1 MQTAYQKILP
11 HYRGQKWLHSQLPD
25 EATCWLDSKRH
36 GIRKRKTA
44 YHKTKIAVTELV
56 SQQKWKWPK
65 RPIIFISDMHA
76 DAQAFIESLVASGGI
91 KKTGPH
97 IDDFKLTK
105 FGKKAL
111 FIFGGDFFDKG
122 PSNLALLDALKCLI
136 DKKAR
141 VHILAGNHDIR
152 ILFGMRSV
160 GNTDDPRNGHF
171 FIRMGAKAIP
181 FLCEIRDRYLYDDAA
196 LAQIPREKDCARLL
210 FPSEHWW
217 KKFPDLATWVMSKA
231 AIEHEMRK
239 IKKKVSHYTEHCQEA
254 GISLRE
260 AYAAARKWQDLFLKP
275 DGAYHWFFKRMDL
288 CYRKGSLLFI
298 HAGLD
303 DRSSMMLNE
312 HGATFI
318 NQLFHMYLSGS
329 PFEFYYSP
337 IANGIRTK
345 YRSVDMPLSKIAQ
358 HHTQSCGIHAIV
370 HGHRNLHHG
379 QRIAMRKN
387 ILHFECDV
395 TLDAGSR
402 AKEGLQGVGAG
413 ATIIHPQGCIL
424 GISSDY
430 KHIKVFD
437 PKRLRKS
444 AKKLKKAQRDEL

>member
-1 MQTAYQKILP
+1 MSTLYKKVLP
-11 HYRGQKWLHSQLPD
+11 HYRGQEWLHSQLPD
-25 EATCWLDSKRH
+25 EAVCWLDSKRH

-44 YHKTKIAVTELV
+44 YQKTKLAVTELV
-56 SQQKWKWPK
+56 GQQKWKWSK

-76 DAQAFIESLVASGGI
+76 DADAMIESLVASGGI
-91 KKTGPH
+91 KKTGPK

-105 FGKKAL
+105 TGKKSL

-122 PSNLALLDALKCLI
+122 PSNLTLLDAVKYLI

-141 VHILAGNHDIR
+141 VKILAGNHDIR

-160 GNTDDPRNGHF
+160 GHSDDPRNGHF

-181 FLCEIRDRYLYDDAA
+181 FLREIRDRYLQDEDA
-196 LAQIPREKDCARLL
+196 LAGIPSEKDCAQYV
-210 FPSEHWW
+210 FPSNRWW
-217 KKFPDLATWVMSKA
+217 KKFPDLATWVMSKP
-231 AIEHEMRK
+231 AIEREMRK
-239 IKKKVSHYTEHCQEA
+239 IKKKVAHYEGHCKDA
-254 GISLRE
+254 GINLRE
-260 AYAAARKWQDLFLKP
+260 AYAAALKWQDLFLKP

-303 DRSSMMLNE
+303 DRTSMMINE
-312 HGATFI
+312 HGVTFI
-318 NQLFHMYLSGS
+318 NQLFHMYLSGN
-329 PFEFYYSP
+329 PFEFYYGP
-337 IANGIRTK
+337 LANGIRTK

-358 HHTQSCGIHAIV
+358 QHAHACGIYAIV
-370 HGHRNLHHG
+370 HGHRNLHNG

-387 ILHFECDV
+387 MLHFECDV

-402 AKEGLQGVGAG
+402 AKEGLKGAGAG
-413 ATIIHPQGCIL
+413 ATIIHPKGYII

-430 KHIKVFD
+430 KQIKVFD
-437 PKRLRKS
+437 PKRLRK
-444 AKKLKKAQRDEL
+444 AFKKHIKAQHDER